1 MSPKAKSE
9 KKISRRRTVKRE
21 VDIPV
26 FVVGG
31 KKFRDAVQEEQ
42 SARSFSGEGLK
53 IVRGEDDLPVVE
65 HSVFVPKEEEM
76 VDNLKKSKKQVR
88 PEESPNPVP
97 ASRNA
102 VLKHGAFLS
111 EGRKKT
117 IMFVSVVVLASAI
130 FFIWLIG
137 LKNNFS
143 GMLGLASYTFSRN
156 AGGVLEEAGAGIDK
170 LGDGLSNL
178 EDALIRE
185 ARESADEAVVDK
197 LKEKILV
204 EELKSKLD
212 N

>member
-31 KKFRDAVQEEQ
+31 KKSRDAVHEEQ

-65 HSVFVPKEEEM
+65 HSAFVPREEEM
-76 VDNLKKSKKQVR
+76 ADNLKKIKKQFHS
-88 PEESPNPVP
+88 EESLNPVP
-97 ASRNA
+97 AKRST
-102 VLKHGAFLS
+102 VLKHSAPLS
-111 EGRKKT
+111 EGRKKA

-185 ARESADEAVVDK
+185 TSESADREVVDK

-204 EELKSKLD
+204 EELKNKLG

>member
-1 MSPKAKSE
+1 M
-9 KKISRRRTVKRE
+9 KRE